1 MFNNS
6 SFSILV
12 VREYC
17 SSVFSMG
24 FPGLGPTFRESVWT
38 EMTTRFGNLG
48 DLRQGKVTP
57 GPGPESGVEC
67 VIERDQEG
75 SEGVRRET

>member
-1 MFNNS
+1 
-6 SFSILV
+6 
-12 VREYC
+12 
-17 SSVFSMG
+17 
-24 FPGLGPTFRESVWT
+24 
-38 EMTTRFGNLG
+38 MTTRFGNLG